1 MIYNNL
7 YTQFLSIFLHIL
19 VNLSGTPAHLALNIL
34 YFCSLTTL
42 LVFSRPRGVF
52 CLFEKGDLL
61 FCICVPWVYQLQGNH
76 PACFFKV
83 QGVSSVFFKRARAQF
98 LSIFCMFW

>member
-42 LVFSRPRGVF
+42 LVFSRPRVVF
-52 CLFEKGDLL
+52 CLFEKDDLL
-61 FCICVPWVYQLQGNH
+61 FCICVPGCTNCRGTTLL
-76 PACFFKV
+76 
-83 QGVSSVFFKRARAQF
+83 VFSRSRGSLLSF
-98 LSIFCMFW
+98 LKG